1 MSLVLVGL
9 SHKTAPIKIRE
20 RIAFPE
26 DQLSSALTSLNQELK
41 LQESMIVSTCNRV
54 EIIAQGDNNQVEIA
68 DSIKHFLYSY
78 HSLHPPFLED
88 YLYTYQ
94 RHSAIRHVFRVASS
108 LDSMVVG
115 EPQILSQM
123 KQAYLLAQQAGSIG
137 TDLNSLLPRAFF
149 VAKRVRN
156 LTRIGA
162 SAVSI
167 SSVAVELA
175 KKIFGDLSEKSVL
188 LLGSGKMGALT
199 ARNLMN
205 SGIQEIFVA
214 SRNPE
219 NSNQVAS
226 QVNGKSIAFD
236 TIDEYL
242 TQANIVIVSTNSS
255 SFLLKPP
262 MIESITRKRKYRP
275 IFIIDISVP
284 RNVDP
289 EVNAIDNVFL
299 YDIDDL
305 QSVMEANLL
314 ERHQEAEL
322 AEEIIEREVDNFRE
336 RIETQKIGPLLGEL
350 RIHIEKICLTELKA
364 HQKNLT
370 ENEYTRMEKIAKKTA
385 HKIAHPLI
393 TQIKN
398 QNNDSTT
405 HYRTIKMILDIFRQ
419 DPQK

>member
-20 RIAFPE
+20 RIAFSE
-26 DQLSSALTSLNQELK
+26 DQLSSALTRLNQEFE
-41 LQESMIVSTCNRV
+41 LQESMIISTCNRV
-54 EIIAQGDNNQVEIA
+54 EIIAHGKNNQIEVV
-68 DSIKHFLYSY
+68 DSIKNFLYSY
-78 HSLHPPFLED
+78 HSLTPPFLED
-88 YLYTYQ
+88 YLYIYQ
-94 RHSAIRHVFRVASS
+94 SHSAIRHVFRVASS
-108 LDSMVVG
+108 LDSMVIG

-137 TDLNSLLPRAFF
+137 ADLKSLLPRAFF

-156 LTRIGA
+156 LTQIGT
-162 SAVSI
+162 STVSI

-175 KKIFGDLSEKSVL
+175 QKIFGDLSEKSVL
-188 LLGSGKMGALT
+188 LLGSGKMGALA
-199 ARNLMN
+199 ARNLVD

-214 SRNPE
+214 SRSPE
-219 NSNQVAS
+219 NSHQVAL

-236 TIDEYL
+236 TMNKYL
-242 TQANIVIVSTNSS
+242 TQADIVIVSTNAS
-255 SFLLKPP
+255 SFLLQPS
-262 MIESITRKRKYRP
+262 MIESSIRERKYRP
-275 IFIIDISVP
+275 LFIVDISVP

-289 EVNAIDNVFL
+289 EINKIDNVFL

-322 AEEIIEREVDNFRE
+322 AEEIIDREIDNFRE
-336 RIETQKIGPLLGEL
+336 RMDTQRIGPLLGEL
-350 RIHIEKICLTELKA
+350 RTHIEKICLTELKA
-364 HQKNLT
+364 HQNTLT
-370 ENEYTRMEKIAKKTA
+370 EDEYTRMEKIARKTA

-393 TQIKN
+393 TGIKN
-398 QNNDSTT
+398 QDRNSASR
-405 HYRTIKMILDIFRQ
+405 HRAIKMILDIFQQ

>member
-20 RIAFPE
+20 QIAFSE
-26 DQLSSALTSLNQELK
+26 DQLSSALTQLNQEFE

-54 EIIAQGDNNQVEIA
+54 EIIAQGKNSQIEIA
-68 DSIKHFLYSY
+68 DSIKNFLYNY
-78 HSLHPPFLED
+78 HSLNPPFLED

-94 RHSAIRHVFRVASS
+94 SHSAIRHVFRVASS

-123 KQAYLLAQQAGSIG
+123 KQAYLLAQQAGSVG
-137 TDLNSLLPRAFF
+137 DDLKNLLPRAFF

-156 LTRIGA
+156 STRIGA

-188 LLGSGKMGALT
+188 LLGSGKMGTLS
-199 ARNLMN
+199 ARNLAD
-205 SGIQEIFVA
+205 SGIQEILVA

-219 NSNQVAS
+219 NSHQMAS
-226 QVNGKSIAFD
+226 KVNGKSIAFD
-236 TIDEYL
+236 TMNEHLI
-242 TQANIVIVSTNSS
+242 QADIVIVSTNAN
-255 SFLLKPP
+255 SFLLQPS
-262 MIESITRKRKYRP
+262 IVESSIRKRKYRP
-275 IFIIDISVP
+275 LFIIDISVP

-289 EVNAIDNVFL
+289 EINNIDNVFL

-305 QSVMEANLL
+305 QSVLEANLL

-322 AEEIIEREVDNFRE
+322 AEEIIDKEVDNFRE
-336 RIETQKIGPLLGEL
+336 KIDAQSIGPLLGEL
-350 RIHIEKICLTELKA
+350 RTHIEKICLTELKA
-364 HQKNLT
+364 HQNTLT
-370 ENEYTRMEKIAKKTA
+370 EDEYTRMEKISRKTA

-393 TQIKN
+393 TEFKN
-398 QNNDSTT
+398 QNKNPTSR
-405 HYRTIKMILDIFRQ
+405 YRIIKMILDIFRQ

>member
-20 RIAFPE
+20 QIAFSE
-26 DQLSSALTSLNQELK
+26 DQLSSALTHLNQEFK

-54 EIIAQGDNNQVEIA
+54 EIIAQGKNSQIEIA
-68 DSIKHFLYSY
+68 DSIKNFLYSY
-78 HSLHPPFLED
+78 HSLNPPFLEN

-94 RHSAIRHVFRVASS
+94 SHSAIRHVFRVASS

-123 KQAYLLAQQAGSIG
+123 KQAYLLAQQAGSVG
-137 TDLNSLLPRAFF
+137 ADLKSLLPRAFF

-156 LTRIGA
+156 LTQIGT

-167 SSVAVELA
+167 SSVSVELA
-175 KKIFGDLSEKSVL
+175 KKIFGDLSGKSVL
-188 LLGSGKMGALT
+188 LLGSGKMGALA
-199 ARNLMN
+199 ARNLVD
-205 SGIQEIFVA
+205 SGIQEILVA

-219 NSNQVAS
+219 NSHQMAS
-226 QVNGKSIAFD
+226 KVNGKSVAFD
-236 TIDEYL
+236 TINEHL
-242 TQANIVIVSTNSS
+242 TQADIVIVSTNAN
-255 SFLLKPP
+255 SFLLQPP
-262 MIESITRKRKYRP
+262 MIESSIRERKYRP
-275 IFIIDISVP
+275 LFIIDISVP

-289 EVNAIDNVFL
+289 EINNIDNVFL

-305 QSVMEANLL
+305 QSVLEANLL

-322 AEEIIEREVDNFRE
+322 AEEIINKEVDNFRE
-336 RIETQKIGPLLGEL
+336 KMDTQRIGPLLGEL
-350 RIHIEKICLTELKA
+350 RTHIEKICLTELKA
-364 HQKNLT
+364 HQNTLT
-370 ENEYTRMEKIAKKTA
+370 EDEYTRMEKITRKTA

-393 TQIKN
+393 TEFKN
-398 QNNDSTT
+398 QNKNPISR
-405 HYRTIKMILDIFRQ
+405 YRIIKMILDIFQQ